1 MQINVAFNETGS
13 LLDAQFADNSKAVKA
28 EFADYQT
35 VALPGITVVQ
45 DAEGATITAQSGDT
59 VTSAAI
65 KHGKDGEDGEPVTHR
80 WDGTKLIVTSAS
92 GTSSADLLGKQ
103 GDPGKP
109 GYTPV
114 KGKDYFDGEPGKP
127 GYTPVKG
134 VDYFDG
140 KDGYTPIKGKDYF
153 DGKDG
158 YTPVK
163 GKDYFDGKQGDPGY
177 TPKKGIDYFDGE
189 PGYTPKKGVDY
200 FDGEPGKTPVL
211 GTDYFTAADRAEMVA
226 AVKAGLGFETW
237 TFTLED
243 GTTVTKDVCVNA

>member
-1 MQINVAFNETGS
+1 MQIKVDFNEKST
-13 LLDAQFADNSKAVKA
+13 LLDAQFTDNSKAVKA
-28 EFADYQT
+28 EFVNYQT
-35 VALPGITVVQ
+35 VALPGFSVEQTE
-45 DAEGATITAQSGDT
+45 EGAIITAQSGDE
-59 VTSAAI
+59 VTTAI
-65 KHGKDGEDGEPVTHR
+65 VKHGRDGEDGEPITHR
-80 WDGTKLIVTSAS
+80 WDGTNLIVTSAS
-92 GTSSADLLGKQ
+92 GTSSTDLKGKQ

-109 GYTPV
+109 GYTPE

-140 KDGYTPIKGKDYF
+140 EPGE
-153 DGKDG
+153 
-158 YTPVK
+158 
-163 GKDYFDGKQGDPGY
+163 PGY

-189 PGYTPKKGVDY
+189 PGYTPIKGVDY

-211 GTDYFTAADRAEMVA
+211 GQDYFTEADKAEMVA
-226 AVKAGLGFETW
+226 AVKAALTVETW